1 MTSKLFENRKLSRFD
16 LAVML
21 TVIALCTAIA
31 LILWHGD
38 QTPLQINYFSWAK
51 EKIGVQDRS
60 FTLGFNRPVDRKSI
74 EQNLMINPPLPGKIS
89 WQGNQLFY
97 TLTEL
102 PVYGTQYQLQLKDA
116 RGRFNSNKLYALNEV
131 FYSRDRVFAYIG
143 LQGAERGKL
152 IISTLNKTK
161 DKFTTVKKTVL
172 TPGDLVVT
180 NFKVYP
186 DGEKILF
193 SAFDPA
199 TVGLEVPQQQL
210 FTVTTGL
217 SFNTTTKIPPIGRIQ
232 RILDAQTYQNLNF
245 DLSSNGQTIIV
256 QRVNY
261 NNPADAG
268 LWVILE
274 DGEIR
279 PIGIRGDEFLL
290 SPNGQK
296 VAVSQ
301 PGGVAMIPLTK
312 NGGSPQFLSG
322 YEKII
327 GFSRD
332 GTKQI
337 IVKLNYDYSRSL
349 YQMDERQGV
358 RGIFRTTNSI
368 LGCQF
373 EPRQEKTLYCLKTDL
388 VIGDDNRI
396 KEEPYLTIVDIAT
409 GQDLPL
415 LALPNS
421 QDVQMSLSPDGKA
434 LLFDQVVAI
443 TNQTNNNLRGTNE
456 PTIANG
462 QLWIFSTP
470 QNVNFSSSL
479 NITTQELNTGFKP
492 CWFP

>member
-1 MTSKLFENRKLSRFD
+1 
-16 LAVML
+16 
-21 TVIALCTAIA
+21 
-31 LILWHGD
+31 
-38 QTPLQINYFSWAK
+38 
-51 EKIGVQDRS
+51 
-60 FTLGFNRPVDRKSI
+60 
-74 EQNLMINPPLPGKIS
+74 
-89 WQGNQLFY
+89 
-97 TLTEL
+97 
-102 PVYGTQYQLQLKDA
+102 
-116 RGRFNSNKLYALNEV
+116 
-131 FYSRDRVFAYIG
+131 
-143 LQGAERGKL
+143 
-152 IISTLNKTK
+152 
-161 DKFTTVKKTVL
+161 
-172 TPGDLVVT
+172 
-180 NFKVYP
+180 
-186 DGEKILF
+186 
-193 SAFDPA
+193 
-199 TVGLEVPQQQL
+199 
-210 FTVTTGL
+210 
-217 SFNTTTKIPPIGRIQ
+217 
-232 RILDAQTYQNLNF
+232 
-245 DLSSNGQTIIV
+245 
-256 QRVNY
+256 
-261 NNPADAG
+261 
-268 LWVILE
+268 
-274 DGEIR
+274 
-279 PIGIRGDEFLL
+279 
-290 SPNGQK
+290 
-296 VAVSQ
+296 
-301 PGGVAMIPLTK
+301 MIPLTK